1 MMALVRQWLLG
12 ITGAAI
18 LAALAEGAMPEGG
31 VKQVG
36 KLACG
41 LVLLVAV
48 LQPLSQGGAAE
59 AVWLP
64 VDLGGEIQ
72 KQTQQL
78 QEEVDIQMRA
88 VIEEELAAY
97 SMDKAAQLGIGCQV
111 QVTCTYREGG
121 VFLPEQAQ
129 VWGVDREEEQQRL
142 AGVLAADLGLEPRQ
156 ILFREGESP

>member
-1 MMALVRQWLLG
+1 MMALVREWLLG

-18 LAALAEGAMPEGG
+18 LTALAEGAMPEGG

-48 LQPLSQGGAAE
+48 LQPIGRWRGMGG
-59 AVWLP
+59 VWLP
-64 VDLGGEIQ
+64 AWSEGEMQ
-72 KQTQQL
+72 QQTQTL

-97 SMDKAAQLGIGCQV
+97 SMDKAVQLGIECQV
-111 QVTCTYREGG
+111 RVVCTRWEDG
-121 VFLPEQAQ
+121 VFLPEEVQ
-129 VWGVDREEEQQRL
+129 VWGVSQDEEQQRL
-142 AGVLAADLGLEPRQ
+142 AGVLEADLGLEPGRIRFQ
-156 ILFREGESP
+156 EGEAP